1 MPKPVDSQLTLQL
14 PPAAEIERNVDGA
27 LAEDV
32 AGGDLTAQLIPA
44 GQPGT
49 ATVISREAATLCG
62 TAWFEAAFRKVD
74 PACRITW
81 HAQDGDRVQPNQ
93 LLCDIAGPARA
104 LLTAERTGLNFLQL
118 LSGVA
123 TRTRRFVDTVAG
135 TRARIVDTRKTLPGL
150 RLAQKYAVTCGGG
163 DNHRIGLYDAILIK
177 ENHIMAAGGIA
188 QAVAA
193 AKAVAAA
200 ATVPC
205 KFIQVEVENLEE
217 LRQALAAGATMVLLD
232 NMSLADMT
240 EAARIAAQRGPQSGA
255 GKAVLEASGGVNL
268 ETVRAIAETGVDR
281 ISIGGLTKDVQALDL
296 SMRFKAG

>member
-1 MPKPVDSQLTLQL
+1 VDSQLTLQL

-49 ATVISREAATLCG
+49 ATVISREEATLCG

-81 HAQDGDRVQPNQ
+81 HAQDGDRIQPNQ

-188 QAVAA
+188 QAMAA

-232 NMSLADMT
+232 NMSLADMA
-240 EAARIAAQRGPQSGA
+240 EASRLAAGQ
-255 GKAVLEASGGVNL
+255 AVLEASGGVSL

>member
-49 ATVISREAATLCG
+49 ATVISREEATLCG

-193 AKAVAAA
+193 AKAVAAG

-232 NMSLADMT
+232 NMSLADMA
-240 EAARIAAQRGPQSGA
+240 EASRLAAGQ
-255 GKAVLEASGGVNL
+255 AVLEASGGVSL

>member
-1 MPKPVDSQLTLQL
+1 MPKPVDSKLTLQL

-49 ATVISREAATLCG
+49 ATVISREEATLCG

-81 HAQDGDRVQPNQ
+81 HAQDGDRIQPNQ

-135 TRARIVDTRKTLPGL
+135 TKARIVDTRKTLPGL

-188 QAVAA
+188 QAMAA

-240 EAARIAAQRGPQSGA
+240 AASRLAAGQ
-255 GKAVLEASGGVNL
+255 AVLEASGGVSL